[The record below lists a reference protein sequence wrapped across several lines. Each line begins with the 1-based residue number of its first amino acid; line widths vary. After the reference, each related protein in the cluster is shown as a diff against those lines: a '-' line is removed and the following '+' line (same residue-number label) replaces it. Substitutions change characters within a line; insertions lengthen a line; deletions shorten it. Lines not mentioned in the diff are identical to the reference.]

1 MATATASAQTYTTAY
16 WEESFKTTE
25 RWHNWFDAF
34 VSHPAD
40 PAIGVSPKDV
50 IWRRG
55 KTQLYHYHPQTEAVA
70 PLPYLI
76 VPWLGISRPT
86 VLDLLPG
93 QSMVEFLV
101 QRGHDVY
108 LLDWGTIAAED
119 KDLGFEEVVG
129 TILPRAIDRVLEYA
143 GAPALTLNGICLG
156 GVISLAYLSLNP
168 DAPVRNMVSI
178 VTPVDFSE
186 GGLLKTWTGHEA
198 FPRELLTKHYGM
210 VPPSVMGLGFKM
222 LRPTNDLAAFSG
234 LWNNLERQAYI
245 TSFKAMHRWAND
257 FVGMP
262 GRFFTQLSSELYRH
276 NKLLSGELRIQG
288 RRVELR
294 HIQQPLLVVAA
305 SHDNIVPPRATQALM
320 QAVSSA
326 DKEYV
331 EVRGGHISV
340 FSGRQAHAVLWPK
353 LATWVAEHSTTPPA
367 VERRAT
373 PEVAPARRAGR
384 STRTSSRV
392 RASTKEDANATRE
405 SHDNVF

>member
-1 MATATASAQTYTTAY
+1 MATATASAHAYTAAY
-16 WEESFKTTE
+16 WEESFKTAE
-25 RWHNWFDAF
+25 RWNNWFDAF
-34 VSHPAD
+34 VSNPAD

-55 KTQLYHYHPQTEAVA
+55 KTQLYHYHPQTESVA
-70 PLPYLI
+70 PQPYLI

-93 QSMVEFLV
+93 QSMIEFLV

-129 TILPRAIDRVLEYA
+129 IILPRAIDRVLEYS

-178 VTPVDFSE
+178 VTPVDFNE

-198 FPRELLTKHYGM
+198 FPRELLTRPYGI
-210 VPPSVMGLGFKM
+210 VPPSMMGLGFKM

-234 LWNNLERQAYI
+234 LWGNLERKAYI
-245 TSFKAMHRWAND
+245 ASYKAMHRWAND

-288 RRVELR
+288 RRVDLR
-294 HIQQPLLVVAA
+294 HIHQPLLVVAA
-305 SHDNIVPPRATQALM
+305 SHDNIVPPRAAQALI
-320 QAVSSA
+320 QAVSSQ

-353 LATWVAEHSTTPPA
+353 LATWVTEHTTTPPA
-367 VERRAT
+367 VGIEMKQDVVPERRASG
-373 PEVAPARRAGR
+373 A
-384 STRTSSRV
+384 TRTSPRV
-392 RASTKEDANATRE
+392 RKSKKEDTNAKR
-405 SHDNVF
+405 